1 MPSTF
6 GEDLLYVPSFL
17 RLPWAGVLIPTDI
30 PGGRGSGKFK
40 ELPTA
45 MQPGWDQLRTPV
57 SYTTS
62 QVPPGHR
69 SWGSRLYKMPR
80 RGRNRHAS
88 ELRRCHRAS
97 VQTSQH
103 TAATV
108 TANSEGCGP
117 RRWGDGGC
125 LLHRL
130 IYPTNRYRAPH
141 PQRRARALSTKH
153 GLPRGASSQPSL
165 KSQCSFQHF
174 EGTLF

>member
-1 MPSTF
+1 MTF

-17 RLPWAGVLIPTDI
+17 RLPWADVLTPTDK
-30 PGGRGSGKFK
+30 PGGRGSGTFK
-40 ELPTA
+40 DFPTA
-45 MQPGWDQLRTPV
+45 MQPGWDKPRTLI
-57 SYTTS
+57 SHTTS
-62 QVPPGHR
+62 QGPPGHR
-69 SWGSRLYKMPR
+69 SWGSKLYRSPR
-80 RGRNRHAS
+80 RGRNSHTS

-117 RRWGDGGC
+117 RRWGDGDC
-125 LLHRL
+125 LLHLL
-130 IYPTNRYRAPH
+130 IYPANRYGAPH

-153 GLPRGASSQPSL
+153 GLPRRASSQPSL
-165 KSQCSFQHF
+165 KSQGSFQHF